1 MILAAGLLRL
11 NSIEEISRLLVY
23 SMSFIDH
30 FLSLVQGLEL
40 RMRKSQTQG
49 NHEVSSAA
57 NLRDFLVAEGFNT
70 KWS

>member
-49 NHEVSSAA
+49 YHEVSPTAD
-57 NLRDFLVAEGFNT
+57 LRDFLVAKGFNP